1 MKGNMNKLTLKVSEI
16 KNNPSNPRLIKDDKF
31 KKLVV
36 SLKEFPIMAKKLRK
50 VVIDEDNIILGGNMR
65 FKALKQAGFKEVAVE
80 YFTREDAEENNKL
93 AKEINPDYVDKTYE
107 EQCREFVIKDN
118 VSGGEWDWDLLANEW
133 NAEELDE
140 WGLDT
145 PDDWGEE
152 KEVEEDEAP

>member
-107 EQCREFVIKDN
+107 E
-118 VSGGEWDWDLLANEW
+118 
-133 NAEELDE
+133 
-140 WGLDT
+140 
-145 PDDWGEE
+145 
-152 KEVEEDEAP
+152 